1 MTYMNASSQVPPGE
15 RSGSEAEGP
24 ASNDPIT
31 LIEQALVTMRRDQER
46 RRLQRRAEHFGQEGH
61 EGHGGDH
68 GHGHGR
74 DGHWPGEHPGRPD
87 HDPHEHGDA
96 LGHDDH
102 RGRREGGRGG
112 PDGWSGRGRG
122 RGPGGGPGRH
132 ALAHAARFRLLDA
145 LEGAEHPPSVSELA
159 EAIGVDQPRASRLVQ
174 AAVEAGHVRREA
186 DPSDA
191 RRSALVLTASGRKL
205 LESARDTRRGAVET
219 ALAAFTPE
227 ETAEFARLLS
237 RFIADWPRD

>member
-1 MTYMNASSQVPPGE
+1 MNASSQVPPGE
-15 RSGSEAEGP
+15 RSGSDAAAP

-46 RRLQRRAEHFGQEGH
+46 RRLQRRAEHFGQDGH
-61 EGHGGDH
+61 DGHGGGHSH
-68 GHGHGR
+68 GHGHG
-74 DGHWPGEHPGRPD
+74 GGFPGSHAEHD
-87 HDPHEHGDA
+87 DHGD
-96 LGHDDH
+96 HDDH
-102 RGRREGGRGG
+102 R
-112 PDGWSGRGRG
+112 RGR
-122 RGPGGGPGRH
+122 GGGPGRH

-145 LEGAEHPPSVSELA
+145 LEGAERPPSVSELA
-159 EAIGVDQPRASRLVQ
+159 DAIGVDQPRASRLVQ

>member
-1 MTYMNASSQVPPGE
+1 M
-15 RSGSEAEGP
+15 
-24 ASNDPIT
+24 
-31 LIEQALVTMRRDQER
+31 
-46 RRLQRRAEHFGQEGH
+46 
-61 EGHGGDH
+61 
-68 GHGHGR
+68 
-74 DGHWPGEHPGRPD
+74 
-87 HDPHEHGDA
+87 
-96 LGHDDH
+96 
-102 RGRREGGRGG
+102 
-112 PDGWSGRGRG
+112 
-122 RGPGGGPGRH
+122 
-132 ALAHAARFRLLDA
+132 LDA
-145 LEGAEHPPSVSELA
+145 LEGAERPPSVSELA
-159 EAIGVDQPRASRLVQ
+159 DAIGVDQPRASRLVQ

>member
-1 MTYMNASSQVPPGE
+1 MNTSSGVPP
-15 RSGSEAEGP
+15 RDDSGLDAAGSSP
-24 ASNDPIT
+24 TDPIT

-61 EGHGGDH
+61 DAHGGEHPHPHEHETGHETGHGH
-68 GHGHGR
+68 EHPHGHGR
-74 DGHWPGEHPGRPD
+74 
-87 HDPHEHGDA
+87 
-96 LGHDDH
+96 
-102 RGRREGGRGG
+102 RRG
-112 PDGWSGRGRG
+112 PD
-122 RGPGGGPGRH
+122 GPGRH

-145 LEGAEHPPSVSELA
+145 LEGAERPPSVSELA

-237 RFIADWPRD
+237 RFIADWPRDER

>member
-15 RSGSEAEGP
+15 HSGSDAAGSAP
-24 ASNDPIT
+24 NDPIT

-61 EGHGGDH
+61 DGHGGDH
-68 GHGHGR
+68 GHGHR
-74 DGHWPGEHPGRPD
+74 RRPGEHPEHPE
-87 HDPHEHGDA
+87 HDEHGDPF
-96 LGHDDH
+96 GHDH
-102 RGRREGGRGG
+102 RGHRDGGRGG
-112 PDGWSGRGRG
+112 PEGWGGRGRG

-145 LEGAEHPPSVSELA
+145 LEGADHPPSVSELA

-191 RRSALVLTASGRKL
+191 RRSALVLTVSGRKL

-227 ETAEFARLLS
+227 ETAEFAKLLS

>member
-1 MTYMNASSQVPPGE
+1 MNASSQVPPGE
-15 RSGSEAEGP
+15 RSGSDAAGP
-24 ASNDPIT
+24 ASNDPIA

-46 RRLQRRAEHFGQEGH
+46 RRLQRRAEHFGREGH
-61 EGHGGDH
+61 DGHGGGHSHDHPH
-68 GHGHGR
+68 GHRHDGR
-74 DGHWPGEHPGRPD
+74 HPDEHPGHAD
-87 HDPHEHGDA
+87 HEHGEGA
-96 LGHDDH
+96 ELDDH
-102 RGRREGGRGG
+102 RGRRGGGRGG
-112 PDGWSGRGRG
+112 PDGWGGRGRG

-145 LEGAEHPPSVSELA
+145 LEGAERPPSVSQLA

>member
-1 MTYMNASSQVPPGE
+1 MNGSSQVPPGKH
-15 RSGSEAEGP
+15 SGSDAAGSAP
-24 ASNDPIT
+24 NDPIT

-61 EGHGGDH
+61 DGHGGDH
-68 GHGHGR
+68 GHGR
-74 DGHWPGEHPGRPD
+74 RPGEHPGHPE
-87 HDPHEHGDA
+87 HDEHGDPF
-96 LGHDDH
+96 GHDH
-102 RGRREGGRGG
+102 RGHRDGGRGG
-112 PDGWSGRGRG
+112 PEGWGGRGRG
-122 RGPGGGPGRH
+122 RGSGGGPGRH

-145 LEGAEHPPSVSELA
+145 LAGAEHPPSVSELA

-205 LESARDTRRGAVET
+205 LESARDTRRDAVET
-219 ALAAFTPE
+219 ALAGFTPE

-237 RFIADWPRD
+237 RFIEAWPRD

>member
-1 MTYMNASSQVPPGE
+1 MNASSQVPPGE
-15 RSGSEAEGP
+15 HSGSDAAGSAP
-24 ASNDPIT
+24 NDPIT

-61 EGHGGDH
+61 DGHDGDH
-68 GHGHGR
+68 DHRHGHR
-74 DGHWPGEHPGRPD
+74 PGEHPEHPE
-87 HDPHEHGDA
+87 HDAHGEPF
-96 LGHDDH
+96 GHDDH
-102 RGRREGGRGG
+102 RGRRERGYGG
-112 PDGWSGRGRG
+112 PEGWGGRGRG

-205 LESARDTRRGAVET
+205 LASARGTRRDAVET

>member
-15 RSGSEAEGP
+15 HSGSDAAGP

-61 EGHGGDH
+61 DRHGGEHSHGHGGH
-68 GHGHGR
+68 H
-74 DGHWPGEHPGRPD
+74 PGEHPE
-87 HDPHEHGDA
+87 HDEHGDHS
-96 LGHDDH
+96 GHADH
-102 RGRREGGRGG
+102 RGWREGARGG
-112 PDGWSGRGRG
+112 PDGWGGRGRG

-159 EAIGVDQPRASRLVQ
+159 DAIGVDQPRASRLVQ

>member
-15 RSGSEAEGP
+15 HSGSDAAGS

-46 RRLQRRAEHFGQEGH
+46 RRLQRRAERFSQEADDGH
-61 EGHGGDH
+61 SGDDSHRSHDRSH
-68 GHGHGR
+68 GHRH
-74 DGHWPGEHPGRPD
+74 
-87 HDPHEHGDA
+87 
-96 LGHDDH
+96 
-102 RGRREGGRGG
+102 GRGG
-112 PDGWSGRGRG
+112 AEGWGHRGHDRS
-122 RGPGGGPGRH
+122 PGGGPGPGRH

-205 LESARDTRRGAVET
+205 LETARDTRRGAVET

-237 RFIADWPRD
+237 RFIADWPRE

>member
-1 MTYMNASSQVPPGE
+1 MTYMNASRQVPPGE
-15 RSGSEAEGP
+15 HSGSDAAGP

-61 EGHGGDH
+61 DGHGGEHPH
-68 GHGHGR
+68 GHRH
-74 DGHWPGEHPGRPD
+74 HPGEHPEHAD
-87 HDPHEHGDA
+87 HEYGE
-96 LGHDDH
+96 HDDH
-102 RGRREGGRGG
+102 RGGRGRGGRGS
-112 PDGWSGRGRG
+112 PEGWGGRGRG

-145 LEGAEHPPSVSELA
+145 LEGAERPPSVSELA

>member
-1 MTYMNASSQVPPGE
+1 M
-15 RSGSEAEGP
+15 
-24 ASNDPIT
+24 
-31 LIEQALVTMRRDQER
+31 
-46 RRLQRRAEHFGQEGH
+46 
-61 EGHGGDH
+61 
-68 GHGHGR
+68 
-74 DGHWPGEHPGRPD
+74 
-87 HDPHEHGDA
+87 
-96 LGHDDH
+96 
-102 RGRREGGRGG
+102 
-112 PDGWSGRGRG
+112 
-122 RGPGGGPGRH
+122 
-132 ALAHAARFRLLDA
+132 
-145 LEGAEHPPSVSELA
+145 SELA